1 MPSFIVPKGVTLD
14 IGAFS
19 PGVFVEDSYGGQRVT
34 YQTGA
39 DLAPINLAIS
49 QAVNQSNTINPQRD
63 YRNEIDLSAL
73 PPHRAEND
81 FGPGLAIL
89 AAFLGANALMAP
101 ASAAS
106 ASAGSSAAGTAGAGS
121 AGLSGISAPMAAG
134 GGTSAINL
142 GAAGLGAAAPAVSTT
157 APLTM
162 GGLVGGISPAA
173 GGINLGA
180 AGLGAAGAAA
190 GTAAP
195 LTMGG
200 LLGGTSPAAGSINL
214 GAAGL
219 GTAAAGGAGT
229 MGGISGFLN
238 SASNFLGSPGGRLLS
253 TLGEAGLSYLG
264 GQDQMDLARELAAQ
278 SQFRPYNI
286 QGPLGN
292 VDIQGQQINISPT
305 QQQAALQQQLFGL
318 SSGAL
323 GRAQDPALM
332 NIFAGVPGQVSN
344 LTQQFIGQETG
355 IPGAARTLE
364 QQLAGIGTE
373 SLGMGRG
380 FLGQAGA
387 LPSAAGAITPFVGG
401 PGPTSPGEALV
412 SQAAGASLGL
422 LGEGTAGARDISGTL
437 AGAGGELLRGATA
450 GAPSFN
456 QLATERLTALREAA
470 RPAEERTTQAAL
482 ERLFSQGRLG
492 TTGGARVLGE
502 LSRAQELAD
511 IQRVTSAQD
520 FAQNQQNVALE
531 NALRR
536 GELGLSALGGAM
548 GGSQFLAGAGANL
561 LGLGAETGLQGR
573 TLEQRAREA
582 TLNAILGGV
591 STDIEAALG
600 QGRLGTQLY
609 GLGAGMPATIF
620 DAQRLADEAALNR
633 GAQRVLAAEGLFGF
647 GQAARAGELGMG
659 LDVMNAQRMQFDPLI
674 QLTNI
679 ASGMGGAQS
688 LAAARGAQGVM
699 GSFASPYDY
708 GAGIF
713 GRYAG

>member
-1 MPSFIVPKGVTLD
+1 MGGFSGFIS
-14 IGAFS
+14 GA
-19 PGVFVEDSYGGQRVT
+19 Q
-34 YQTGA
+34 
-39 DLAPINLAIS
+39 NLAGN
-49 QAVNQSNTINPQRD
+49 V
-63 YRNEIDLSAL
+63 
-73 PPHRAEND
+73 
-81 FGPGLAIL
+81 
-89 AAFLGANALMAP
+89 
-101 ASAAS
+101 
-106 ASAGSSAAGTAGAGS
+106 GS
-121 AGLSGISAPMAAG
+121 
-134 GGTSAINL
+134 
-142 GAAGLGAAAPAVSTT
+142 
-157 APLTM
+157 
-162 GGLVGGISPAA
+162 
-173 GGINLGA
+173 
-180 AGLGAAGAAA
+180 
-190 GTAAP
+190 
-195 LTMGG
+195 
-200 LLGGTSPAAGSINL
+200 
-214 GAAGL
+214 
-219 GTAAAGGAGT
+219 
-229 MGGISGFLN
+229 
-238 SASNFLGSPGGRLLS
+238 FLGSPLGQGLTQIGSGVLDYFGGEER
-253 TLGEAGLSYLG
+253 A
-264 GQDQMDLARELAAQ
+264 DLARELAAQ
-278 SQFRPYNI
+278 AQFQPYNVA
-286 QGPLGN
+286 GPLGN
-292 VDIQGQQINISPT
+292 VTVEGQQINISPT
-305 QQQAALQQQLFGL
+305 EQQAALQQSLFGL

-332 NIFAGVPGQVSN
+332 NIFAGLPGQVSN

-401 PGPTSPGEALV
+401 PGPTSPGEALA

-437 AGAGGELLRGATA
+437 AGAGGELLRGAAA

-548 GGSQFLAGAGANL
+548 GGSQFLAGAGADL
-561 LGLGAETGLQGR
+561 LGLGAEAGLQGR
-573 TLEQRAREA
+573 TLAQRAREA

-633 GAQRVLAAEGLFGF
+633 GAQRIAAAEGLFGF
-647 GQAARAGELGMG
+647 GQGARAGELGMG
-659 LDVMNAQRMQFDPLI
+659 LDVINAQRLQFDPLI
-674 QLTNI
+674 QLANI
-679 ASGMGGAQS
+679 ASGMGSAQATAAGAGMD
-688 LAAARGAQGVM
+688 ARLGA
-699 GSFASPYDY
+699 FNSPYTAASNTLL
-708 GAGIF
+708 GLLS
-713 GRYAG
+713 

>member
-1 MPSFIVPKGVTLD
+1 
-14 IGAFS
+14 
-19 PGVFVEDSYGGQRVT
+19 
-34 YQTGA
+34 
-39 DLAPINLAIS
+39 
-49 QAVNQSNTINPQRD
+49 
-63 YRNEIDLSAL
+63 
-73 PPHRAEND
+73 
-81 FGPGLAIL
+81 
-89 AAFLGANALMAP
+89 
-101 ASAAS
+101 
-106 ASAGSSAAGTAGAGS
+106 
-121 AGLSGISAPMAAG
+121 
-134 GGTSAINL
+134 
-142 GAAGLGAAAPAVSTT
+142 
-157 APLTM
+157 
-162 GGLVGGISPAA
+162 
-173 GGINLGA
+173 
-180 AGLGAAGAAA
+180 
-190 GTAAP
+190 
-195 LTMGG
+195 
-200 LLGGTSPAAGSINL
+200 
-214 GAAGL
+214 
-219 GTAAAGGAGT
+219 
-229 MGGISGFLN
+229 
-238 SASNFLGSPGGRLLS
+238 
-253 TLGEAGLSYLG
+253 
-264 GQDQMDLARELAAQ
+264 MDLARELAAQ

-332 NIFAGVPGQVSN
+332 NIFAGLPGQVSN
-344 LTQQFIGQETG
+344 LTQQFIGQETD

-401 PGPTSPGEALV
+401 PGPTSPGEALA

-511 IQRVTSAQD
+511 IQRITSAQD

-548 GGSQFLAGAGANL
+548 GGSQFLAGAGADL
-561 LGLGAETGLQGR
+561 LGLGAEAGLQGR
-573 TLEQRAREA
+573 TLAQRAREA

-620 DAQRLADEAALNR
+620 DAQRFADEAALNR
-633 GAQRVLAAEGLFGF
+633 GAQRIAAAEGLFGF
-647 GQAARAGELGMG
+647 GQKARGGELGMS
-659 LDVMNAQRMQFDPLI
+659 LDVMNAQRLQFDPLI
-674 QLTNI
+674 QLANI
-679 ASGMGGAQS
+679 ASGMGSAQASGAAN
-688 LAAARGAQGVM
+688 AA
-699 GSFASPYDY
+699 DL
-708 GAGIF
+708 
-713 GRYAG
+713 RYAGFNSPYAAASTYLGSLINRPTA